1 MMPITR
7 SSTLS
12 AQSLEVGGVDS
23 ESRYLCFGEFQLDLR
38 REELFR
44 GGARVRLP
52 LKVYQV
58 LLALLEKPGEIVTRE
73 DLRARLW
80 PSGTFVNFDAN
91 VNTTVN
97 KLRLLLGDTP
107 DRPVYVETIP
117 RIGYS
122 FVGTVERR
130 NDLAK
135 TSEVLTIS
143 EPETVVARPIAE
155 TATPFSGKRKIS
167 EHVGGFLKNGWA
179 AALILCGVLIGIGI
193 VLITHR
199 PL

>member
-1 MMPITR
+1 MTMPIT
-7 SSTLS
+7 SNSTLS
-12 AQSLEVGGVDS
+12 ARGRELDGLKP
-23 ESRYLCFGEFQLDLR
+23 ESRYLRFGAFQLDLR

-44 GGARVRLP
+44 SGARVRVP

-58 LLALLEKPGEIVTRE
+58 LLALLERPGDIVTRE
-73 DLRARLW
+73 ELRTRLW
-80 PSGTFVNFDAN
+80 PNGTFVNFEAN

-107 DRPVYVETIP
+107 DKPVYVETVP

-122 FVGTVERR
+122 FVGTVERV
-130 NDLAK
+130 NEIVK
-135 TSEVLTIS
+135 TSGVLTIS
-143 EPETVVARPIAE
+143 EPEIDTRPRAE
-155 TATPFSGKRKIS
+155 RATPFSGNSKVS
-167 EHVGGFLKNGWA
+167 ERVGGFVRNGWA